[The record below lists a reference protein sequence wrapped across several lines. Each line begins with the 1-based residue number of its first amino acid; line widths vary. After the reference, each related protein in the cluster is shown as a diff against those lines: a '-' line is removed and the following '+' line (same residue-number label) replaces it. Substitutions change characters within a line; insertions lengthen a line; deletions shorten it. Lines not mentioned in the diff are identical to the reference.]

1 MRVLHIFEC
10 FRRGGPSHALIG
22 AALHSGREDGLEHR
36 VLSLLPADPHVSGL
50 AAKAGL
56 TVVTPGGPAIVRSEI
71 ADADIVQVH
80 FWNSA
85 DLHALMESDLPPMR
99 VLAWCHVNGQAPPQI
114 LPRALFAFAD
124 IVAATSPASL
134 DLPLFRNADPD
145 SVDLIPAGA
154 NFDRLEGVRPSA
166 HDGFAIG
173 YLGRVDFGKM
183 HPDFVALCARIDIPS
198 ARFIVCG
205 DGGSR
210 RLVENQVKERGLESR
225 FDFRGHVEN
234 ILPILSALDV
244 FGYPLCEGNST
255 TAELAVQEAMFAGV
269 PPVVLKHGGPARLVV
284 NDHSGIVAQ
293 NADEYVQA
301 IEFLYRDP
309 AARARMAANA
319 ARQAREQFGARLCA
333 ERLNAAY
340 RRLSLR
346 PKRKR
351 ARSAGM
357 AEVPNFDRGA
367 RQLVRSLDGI
377 GDEHFQTSL
386 SAGPAGDIATAEEAI
401 AELPPIFANVVMQYR
416 LRYPDDAFLRLW
428 CGLLFAHA
436 DRPALAASEFKA
448 SMKLRP
454 DIERVTQYFAAAA
467 RKSGAHDHASGSL
480 KAGVSA

>member
-1 MRVLHIFEC
+1 MTEVAPWRLLNLALSEPKTC
-10 FRRGGPSHALIG
+10 GKWANCGGCQL
-22 AALHSGREDGLEHR
+22 
-36 VLSLLPADPHVSGL
+36 
-50 AAKAGL
+50 KAQF
-56 TVVTPGGPAIVRSEI
+56 I
-71 ADADIVQVH
+71 
-80 FWNSA
+80 
-85 DLHALMESDLPPMR
+85 
-99 VLAWCHVNGQAPPQI
+99 
-114 LPRALFAFAD
+114 
-124 IVAATSPASL
+124 
-134 DLPLFRNADPD
+134 NADD
-145 SVDLIPAGA
+145 REAKYAFTA
-154 NFDRLEGVRPSA
+154 N
-166 HDGFAIG
+166 
-173 YLGRVDFGKM
+173 
-183 HPDFVALCARIDIPS
+183 
-198 ARFIVCG
+198 
-205 DGGSR
+205 
-210 RLVENQVKERGLESR
+210 
-225 FDFRGHVEN
+225 
-234 ILPILSALDV
+234 
-244 FGYPLCEGNST
+244 T
-255 TAELAVQEAMFAGV
+255 THIMGWFEVEAMFAGV
-269 PPVVLKHGGPARLVV
+269 PPVVLKHGGPARLIV

-357 AEVPNFDRGA
+357 AEVPHFDRGA